1 MAMLLLDS
9 TRIYVSYLK
18 PRLKEKLPFRLYEI
32 GGRGEGRN
40 SARGNHA
47 IIVKAST
54 MMGRYCSKS
63 LSLAKAYH
71 LVKLKVNET
80 GTHISLIE

>member
-1 MAMLLLDS
+1 MAMLLLYS

-32 GGRGEGRN
+32 GGRGEGHKR
-40 SARGNHA
+40 ARGNHA

-54 MMGRYCSKS
+54 MMGRSKS
-63 LSLAKAYH
+63 LSLAKAAVDSYTQ
-71 LVKLKVNET
+71 KTERET
-80 GTHISLIE
+80 SR